1 MAYID
6 GFRHDYENSW
16 RIPTSLIQPYEPQH
30 ISYFDLWTD
39 SFCYNLYFPS
49 VNVKKK
55 WNQQHD
61 MSFMQH
67 IEIYLNFTINMW
79 KSSNAYKQDVNNRW
93 NRWSENQSISRWQS
107 MPINRLISII
117 DEQSM
122 PKFFVI
128 IDFIDYQFSSIINA
142 NRSVNWHRLSSI
154 GFHFLSAL
162 FSVKIS
168 KNTVSLCILMMKLR

>member
-1 MAYID
+1 MASNRSLVAISD
-6 GFRHDYENSW
+6 MTTSNNLLWGDQLGVVFHDVDEMLCW
-16 RIPTSLIQPYEPQH
+16 VQTFWFKMVPEFLRVI
-30 ISYFDLWTD
+30 
-39 SFCYNLYFPS
+39 
-49 VNVKKK
+49 
-55 WNQQHD
+55 
-61 MSFMQH
+61 
-67 IEIYLNFTINMW
+67 
-79 KSSNAYKQDVNNRW
+79 QDVNNRW

-154 GFHFLSAL
+154 GFHFLSVL